1 MSSAWDPVHHEEI
14 EDDEPTAAARGARQ
28 NGRAKESGGLTLEGK
43 DVTPGVSFLAGLSMM
58 VPPDVLAA
66 INAIADGQKELA
78 EKLDDLT
85 ATMADGFAALAES
98 LTQNHTQLGEGIGQA
113 VGRASQDS
121 KIAVSQIASQIGE
134 HMKGV
139 QEVAAGNSALA
150 EQMKG
155 WTESVEKAILAPRKV
170 SLRRDKE
177 GRAVGAI
184 SEVREV

>member
-98 LTQNHTQLGEGIGQA
+98 LTRTTLSWA
-113 VGRASQDS
+113 
-121 KIAVSQIASQIGE
+121 K
-134 HMKGV
+134 
-139 QEVAAGNSALA
+139 
-150 EQMKG
+150 
-155 WTESVEKAILAPRKV
+155 ESVRRSAEHRKTARSPSV
-170 SLRRDKE
+170 RSHLRS
-177 GRAVGAI
+177 A
-184 SEVREV
+184 ST